1 MSNLFGMIHTGISGI
16 NAAQVGIAV
25 TGNNVAN
32 MKNPTYSRQTVSLG
46 SKDSYYTRAGYI
58 GTGVNVLGINRSYD
72 EVLAKSVRNEASSF
86 SYYNAMSGTL
96 KESMLYFNELE
107 AGSGLGDS
115 LKQYFNSWQELAG
128 TAPDKTDEAA
138 IKRRQVLEDATTLTA
153 KIREGYASIKA
164 VQGKSDDGLATSVQ
178 SINAIAQS
186 VAELNDKI
194 RSAEA
199 TGQQANDMRDARDNL
214 VDQLSTLT
222 NITSYERETGEVAL
236 YIGGQTLVDG
246 TTAHKLV
253 TVKNPENSNHYDIHW
268 QAGTYNT
275 QSIDI
280 TSQITGGEMAA
291 ALKTRDELLEGYLKD
306 LDNLASS
313 VIQSTNR
320 VHASGQGL
328 ERFDSV
334 SGGNGAENPR
344 YPFNSELGALSA
356 PIKSGSFRV
365 IVYDSAGKEA
375 GSYTIDVDPLK
386 DNMNSIA
393 EKISAADGSAVGGL
407 VSASLDGNNSLTVS
421 AAPGY
426 TLSFADDTSDF
437 LMASG
442 INGFFKGTSAKD
454 IDISDLV
461 ASNPNYIAS
470 NKTGAPGDN
479 SNAKLIADIQFQN
492 VAGGSS
498 VTVGEFYGY
507 FIGVMGT
514 DKSQIDSFAATKKMA
529 FTQLNT
535 QLTSM
540 RGVSEQ
546 EELVNMSMY
555 QRMFEIN
562 SRFINIVDEM
572 LNTVING
579 LGTGGR

>member
-16 NAAQVGIAV
+16 NASQVGIAV

-32 MKNPTYSRQTVSLG
+32 MKNPNYSRQTVSLG
-46 SKDSYYTRAGYI
+46 SKDPYYTSAGYI

-86 SYYNAMSGTL
+86 SYYNSMSATL

-138 IKRRQVLEDATTLTA
+138 IKRRQVLENATTLTA
-153 KIREGYASIKA
+153 KIREGYASIEA
-164 VQGKSDDGLATSVQ
+164 VQAKANSSLATSAQ
-178 SINAIAQS
+178 SINALAKG
-186 VAELNDKI
+186 VAELNEKI
-194 RSAEA
+194 LSAEA
-199 TGQQANDMRDARDNL
+199 GGQQANDMRDARDNL
-214 VDQLSTLT
+214 IDQLSILT
-222 NITSYERETGEVAL
+222 NVTSYERETGEVSL

-246 TTAHKLV
+246 STAHKLV
-253 TVKNPENSNHYDIHW
+253 AVKNPENSNLYDIHW
-268 QAGTYNT
+268 QADTYNT
-275 QSIDI
+275 QSVNI
-280 TSQITGGEMAA
+280 TSQITGGEMAG
-291 ALKTRDELLEGYLKD
+291 ALKTRDELLDGYLKD
-306 LDNLASS
+306 LDDLASTI
-313 VIQSTNR
+313 IQSTNR

-328 ERFDSV
+328 ERFSAV
-334 SGGNGAENPR
+334 SGSNGSENPR
-344 YPFNSELGALSA
+344 YPFNSELGSLSA
-356 PIKSGSFRV
+356 PVKSGSFRI

-375 GSYTIDVDPLK
+375 GSYTINVDPSK
-386 DNMNSIA
+386 DSMNSIID
-393 EKISAADGSAVGGL
+393 KIAAADGSSVGGL
-407 VSASLDGNNSLTVS
+407 INASLDENNGLSINAS
-421 AAPGY
+421 SGY

-492 VAGGSS
+492 VVGESS
-498 VTVGEFYGY
+498 VTIGEFYGY
-507 FIGVMGT
+507 FIGVLGT

-555 QRMFEIN
+555 QRMFEVN